1 MKFSRTRK
9 IENNVFETTIKF
21 KSFGGDT
28 IYNEDE
34 EKRLINDFGAP
45 CIEIGLIKGKYD
57 VKTTEDNKKEIKAM
71 PYKKSVEK
79 YVFESEESIEAG
91 HDEGISGQEKEAEVC
106 PHLRGHKVL
115 DETFAVT
122 LKLPIK
128 DEKGKSCQATALSSE
143 KLSEYEGKCRLFEE
157 TIIARA
163 KLAIKDLYAKDTIFE
178 TEDAEEVVIAVNT
191 EPQASS
197 DPHADEN
204 IFIG

>member
-28 IYNEDE
+28 IYNESE
-34 EKRLINDFGAP
+34 EQRLINDFGSP

-57 VKTTEDNKKEIKAM
+57 VKTKEGKKEIKAM

-79 YVFESEESIEAG
+79 YVFDSEESITAE
-91 HDEGISGQEKEAEVC
+91 HDETISGQEKEIEVC
-106 PHLRGHKVL
+106 AHLRGHKVL
-115 DETFAVT
+115 DENFCVT

-128 DEKGKSCQATALSSE
+128 DETGKPCKATALTTE

-191 EPQASS
+191 EPQEVL